1 MTTTATSTA
10 PAGALGAVTPSREEF
25 RALAVGHR
33 VIPVTRRLLADD
45 ETPVGVYRKL
55 AGDRPGTFLFE
66 SAENGRSWS
75 RWSFVGARSAAALT
89 AVDGELTW
97 IGEVPAG
104 LPTTGDPLAAL
115 RTVIEELHSE
125 PLPGLPPLTG
135 GMVGY
140 LGYDIVRRLERLPDR
155 TADDLRIPE
164 LVMLLATDLAAVD
177 HHEGTVTLI
186 ANAINWDASDERVD
200 EAYDD
205 AVARLDRMTGE
216 LAAPA
221 PSTVAVYRAAEPD
234 FVRRRSAE
242 QHHAAVEAAKE
253 QIRAG
258 EAFQVVV
265 SQRFE
270 SECRADPLDV
280 YRVLRATNP
289 SPYMYLLRLESAG
302 TASHPPRRFD
312 VVGSS
317 PEALVTV
324 RDGKATT
331 HPIAGTRWRG
341 ATEEEDL
348 LLEKELRHD
357 EKERAEHVMLVDLG
371 RNDLGRVCQ
380 PGTVKV
386 HSFFSVER
394 YSHVMHLVSTI
405 TGTLRRDRNAFDA
418 VTACFPAGTL
428 SGAPKPRAMEIIEE
442 LEPTRRGLYGGIVG
456 YLDFAGDA
464 DTAIAIRTAL
474 VRDGVAY
481 VQAGG
486 GIVADSDPVAED
498 TECLNKA
505 RAVLSAVATAATLAE
520 PAAGAAATLAAPD
533 GGTGEQ
539 GAAGSLAPSRR
550 PVAPSTTS
558 TTPR

>member
-1 MTTTATSTA
+1 MSVDSPTAGSTT
-10 PAGALGAVTPSREEF
+10 GALGTVTPSRAEF
-25 RALAVGHR
+25 RELATAHR
-33 VIPVTRRLLADD
+33 VIPVARRLLADD

-55 AGDRPGTFLFE
+55 AGDSPGTFLFE

-89 AVDGELTW
+89 AVDGELVWT
-97 IGEVPAG
+97 GEVPAG
-104 LPTTGDPLAAL
+104 MPIGGDPLAAL
-115 RTVIEELHSE
+115 RTVVEELRSE
-125 PLPGLPPLTG
+125 QLPGLPPLTG

-140 LGYDIVRRLERLPDR
+140 LGYDVVRRLERLPSL
-155 TADDLRIPE
+155 AVDDLRLPE

-177 HHEGTVTLI
+177 HHEGTITLI
-186 ANAINWDASDERVD
+186 ANAMLESDVAHPRGGDARDDQRVD

-205 AVARLDRMTGE
+205 AVARLNRMTAE

-221 PSTVAVYRAAEPD
+221 PSTVAVYRPVEPH
-234 FVRRRSAE
+234 FTRRRSPAE
-242 QHHAAVEAAKE
+242 HHAAVEIAKE

-270 SECRADPLDV
+270 TDCDADPLDV

-289 SPYMYLLRLESAG
+289 SPYMYLLRLQGAG
-302 TASHPPRRFD
+302 AAAAPFSI
-312 VVGSS
+312 VGSS

-324 RDGKATT
+324 RDGMATT

-348 LLEKELRHD
+348 LLEKELRTD

-371 RNDLGRVCQ
+371 RNDLGRVCE

-394 YSHVMHLVSTI
+394 YSHVMHLVSTV
-405 TGTLRRDRNAFDA
+405 TGRLRTGCNAYDA
-418 VTACFPAGTL
+418 VVACFPAGTL

-456 YLDFAGDA
+456 YLDFAGNA

-474 VRDGVAY
+474 IRDGVAY

-498 TECLNKA
+498 VESLNKA
-505 RAVLSAVATAATLAE
+505 RAVLSAVATAATLGPPWGSPAE
-520 PAAGAAATLAAPD
+520 AGTRPP
-533 GGTGEQ
+533 
-539 GAAGSLAPSRR
+539 GARTAVER
-550 PVAPSTTS
+550 PVKS
-558 TTPR
+558 

>member
-1 MTTTATSTA
+1 MQGMTVSTA
-10 PAGALGAVTPSREEF
+10 APVLGTVTPSREEF
-25 RALAVGHR
+25 RALAAGHR

-55 AGDRPGTFLFE
+55 AGDRTGTFLLE

-89 AVDGELTW
+89 VVDGGLVWT
-97 IGEVPAG
+97 GDVPAD
-104 LPTTGDPLAAL
+104 LPTGGDPLAAL
-115 RTVIEELHSE
+115 RTVVEELHSE

-140 LGYDIVRRLERLPDR
+140 LGYDVVRRLERLPVD
-155 TADDLRIPE
+155 TVDDLRIPE
-164 LVMLLATDLAAVD
+164 LVMLLATDLAALD

-200 EAYDD
+200 DAYDD
-205 AVARLDRMTGE
+205 AVARLDRMTTE
-216 LAAPA
+216 LGAPS
-221 PSTVAVYRAAEPD
+221 PSTVAVYEAVEPQ
-234 FVRRRSAE
+234 FTRRRSPAE
-242 QHHAAVEAAKE
+242 HHAAVEIAKE

-270 SECRADPLDV
+270 TACDADPLDV

-289 SPYMYLLRLESAG
+289 SPYMYLLRLESVAG
-302 TASHPPRRFD
+302 ERFEI
-312 VVGSS
+312 VGSS

-324 RDGKATT
+324 VDGVATT

-341 ATEEEDL
+341 ATEEEDQ
-348 LLEKELRHD
+348 LLEKDLRTD

-371 RNDLGRVCQ
+371 RNDLGRVCE
-380 PGTVKV
+380 PGSVTVR
-386 HSFFSVER
+386 SFFSVER
-394 YSHVMHLVSTI
+394 YSHVMHLVSTV

-428 SGAPKPRAMEIIEE
+428 SGAPKPRAMAIIEE

-456 YLDFAGDA
+456 YLDFAGNA

-505 RAVLSAVATAATLAE
+505 RAVLSAVATAATLST
-520 PAAGAAATLAAPD
+520 PGP
-533 GGTGEQ
+533 
-539 GAAGSLAPSRR
+539 R
-550 PVAPSTTS
+550 P
-558 TTPR
+558 